1 MERLVN
7 KGQHNGKIS
16 GQPSRAKITLL
27 LCFAIAIFEGF
38 DLQSMGV
45 AAPRMR
51 AEFMLDNA
59 QMAWAFS
66 AAILGTLPGAILG
79 GRFADIVGR
88 KKILIFSILL
98 FGIMS
103 LLTAYAANFSLLL
116 LIRFCTGLGMGGAL
130 PMMITLASE
139 AVPDQH
145 KGTAVS
151 VMYSGIPFGG
161 LLTSVVA
168 MSLAGDAEWRHIF
181 YIGGIA
187 PILLIPL
194 IMRFLPESND
204 YLQRKVQAQQ
214 TTPFFEV
221 LFAKERRMSTIQLWI
236 SFFCTLVV
244 LYFLLNWLPLLMG
257 AQGLSKLQANYVQMG
272 YNIGGILGSVLMGVL
287 LDKLRMSFVIKLI
300 YLGILFSLS
309 CLAISPTVALL
320 ALSAVG
326 CGLFIVG
333 GQSALYGLAAMYY
346 PTEMRG
352 TGVGAAVAIGRI
364 GSFAGPLMAGF
375 LLSLGQ
381 SSTIVIGS
389 SIPVILIAAIS
400 ALLLVKKPKQPVHLV
415 QSSGAR

>member
-16 GQPSRAKITLL
+16 GQPSRAKNTLL

-300 YLGILFSLS
+300 YLGILFSLC

>member
-1 MERLVN
+1 MEKVF
-7 KGQHNGKIS
+7 GQS
-16 GQPSRAKITLL
+16 GSAKITLL

-79 GRFADIVGR
+79 GRLADIVGR
-88 KKILIFSILL
+88 KKILILSILL

-103 LLTAYAANFSLLL
+103 LLTAFAADYNLLL
-116 LIRFCTGLGMGGAL
+116 LIRFLTGLGMGGAL
-130 PMMITLASE
+130 PIMITMASE
-139 AVPDQH
+139 AVSDQY

-161 LLTSVVA
+161 LLTSIVA
-168 MSLAGDAEWRHIF
+168 MLLAGDSEWRHIF

-194 IMRFLPESND
+194 IIKYLPESSD
-204 YLQRKVQAQQ
+204 YLKRKTQHQ
-214 TTPFFEV
+214 TTIPFFEV
-221 LFAKERRMSTIQLWI
+221 LFAKERRMSTIQIWI

-257 AQGLSKLQANYVQMG
+257 AQGLSKFEANYVQMG
-272 YNIGGILGSVLMGVL
+272 YNIGGIFGSILMGMM

-300 YLGILFSLS
+300 YTGILLSLC
-309 CLAISPTVALL
+309 CLSISPTVALL
-320 ALSAVG
+320 VLSAVG

-352 TGVGAAVAIGRI
+352 TGVGSAVAIGRI

-381 SSTIVIGS
+381 SSTIVIGA

-400 ALLLVKKPKQPVHLV
+400 ALLLVKKPKQPVHLA
-415 QSSGAR
+415 QSTSAQ

>member
-1 MERLVN
+1 MEKVL
-7 KGQHNGKIS
+7 HPSGK
-16 GQPSRAKITLL
+16 AKITLL

-66 AAILGTLPGAILG
+66 AAILGTLPGAIIG
-79 GRFADIVGR
+79 GRLADIIGR
-88 KKILIFSILL
+88 KKVLIFSILL
-98 FGIMS
+98 FGVMS
-103 LLTAYAANFSLLL
+103 LVTAFAANYELLL
-116 LIRFCTGLGMGGAL
+116 VIRFLTGLGMGGAL

-139 AVPDQH
+139 AVSSDR

-151 VMYSGIPFGG
+151 IMYSGIPCGG

-168 MSLAGDAEWRHIF
+168 MLLAGDAEWRHIF
-181 YIGGIA
+181 YVGGIA

-194 IMRFLPESND
+194 LMKYLPESSD
-204 YLQRKVQAQQ
+204 YITHKTQSA
-214 TTPFFEV
+214 TPFFEV
-221 LFAKERRMSTIQLWI
+221 LFAKERRMSTIQIWI

-257 AQGLSKLQANYVQMG
+257 AQGLTKLQANYVQMG
-272 YNIGGILGSVLMGVL
+272 YNIGGVFGSILMGMM
-287 LDKLRMSFVIKLI
+287 LDKMRMSFVIKFI
-300 YLGILFSLS
+300 YLGILVSLC
-309 CLAISPTVALL
+309 CLSFSPTVAVL

-364 GSFAGPLMAGF
+364 GSFAGPLLAGF
-375 LLSLGQ
+375 LLSIGK
-381 SSTIVIGS
+381 SATIVIGS

-400 ALLLVKKPKQPVHLV
+400 ALMLVRKPKQPVQLM
-415 QSSGAR
+415 QSTTAR

>member
-1 MERLVN
+1 MEKIL
-7 KGQHNGKIS
+7 GQS
-16 GQPSRAKITLL
+16 ARAKITLL

-51 AEFMLDNA
+51 AEFMLDNG

-151 VMYSGIPFGG
+151 IMYSGIPFGG

-204 YLQRKVQAQQ
+204 YLQRKVQAQK

-221 LFAKERRMSTIQLWI
+221 LFAKERRMSTIQLWV

-272 YNIGGILGSVLMGVL
+272 YNVGGILGSILMGVL

-300 YLGILFSLS
+300 YLGILFSLC

-352 TGVGAAVAIGRI
+352 TGVGSAVAIGRI

>member
-1 MERLVN
+1 ME
-7 KGQHNGKIS
+7 KIS

-272 YNIGGILGSVLMGVL
+272 YNVGGILGSILMGVL

-300 YLGILFSLS
+300 YLGILFSLC

-400 ALLLVKKPKQPVHLV
+400 TLLLVKKPKQPVHLV

>member
-1 MERLVN
+1 ME
-7 KGQHNGKIS
+7 KIS

-151 VMYSGIPFGG
+151 IMYSGIPFGG

-257 AQGLSKLQANYVQMG
+257 AQGLSKLLANYVQMG
-272 YNIGGILGSVLMGVL
+272 YNVGGILGSILMGVL

-300 YLGILFSLS
+300 YLGILFSLC

>member
-1 MERLVN
+1 MDKAINPSGKARL
-7 KGQHNGKIS
+7 
-16 GQPSRAKITLL
+16 TLL

-66 AAILGTLPGAILG
+66 AAIIGTLPGAIIG
-79 GRFADIVGR
+79 GRLADIVGR
-88 KKILIFSILL
+88 KKILIGSILL
-98 FGIMS
+98 FGVMS
-103 LLTAYAANFSLLL
+103 LLTAYAENYSLLL
-116 LIRFCTGLGMGGAL
+116 LIRFFTGLGMGGAL

-139 AVPDQH
+139 AVPENR
-145 KGTAVS
+145 KATAVS
-151 VMYSGIPFGG
+151 IMYSGIPCGG

-168 MSLAGDAEWRHIF
+168 MLLAGDAEWRHIF
-181 YIGGIA
+181 YVGGIA

-194 IMRFLPESND
+194 LMKFLPESTT
-204 YLQRKVQAQQ
+204 YLEKKTRVQS
-214 TTPFFEV
+214 TTPFWEV
-221 LFAKERRMSTIQLWI
+221 LFAKQRRMSTIQLWI

-257 AQGLSKLQANYVQMG
+257 AQGLSKLEANYVQMG
-272 YNIGGILGSVLMGVL
+272 YNIGGIFGSILMGML
-287 LDKLRMSFVIKLI
+287 LDKMRMSSVIKFI
-300 YLGILFSLS
+300 YAGILVALCCLS
-309 CLAISPTVALL
+309 ISPTVALL

-364 GSFAGPLMAGF
+364 GSFAGPLVAGF

-389 SIPVILIAAIS
+389 SIPIILIAAIS
-400 ALLLVKKPKQPVHLV
+400 ALMLVRKPKQAVNLV
-415 QSSGAR
+415 ESPSVR

>member
-1 MERLVN
+1 ME
-7 KGQHNGKIS
+7 KILGHS
-16 GQPSRAKITLL
+16 ARAKITLL

-51 AEFMLDNA
+51 AEFMLDNG

-145 KGTAVS
+145 KGKAVS
-151 VMYSGIPFGG
+151 IMYSGIPFGG

-204 YLQRKVQAQQ
+204 YLQRKVQTQK

-221 LFAKERRMSTIQLWI
+221 LFAKERRMSTIQLWV

-272 YNIGGILGSVLMGVL
+272 YNVGGILGSILMGVL

-300 YLGILFSLS
+300 YLGILFSLC

-352 TGVGAAVAIGRI
+352 TGVGSAVAIGRI

>member
-1 MERLVN
+1 MEKIL
-7 KGQHNGKIS
+7 GQS
-16 GQPSRAKITLL
+16 ARAKITLL

-51 AEFMLDNA
+51 AEFMLDNG

-139 AVPDQH
+139 AVPDKY

-151 VMYSGIPFGG
+151 IMYSGIPFGG

-194 IMRFLPESND
+194 IMRFYLSQMITCNVKVKRKND
-204 YLQRKVQAQQ
+204 AI
-214 TTPFFEV
+214 FGSFIC
-221 LFAKERRMSTIQLWI
+221 ERTS
-236 SFFCTLVV
+236 
-244 LYFLLNWLPLLMG
+244 
-257 AQGLSKLQANYVQMG
+257 YV
-272 YNIGGILGSVLMGVL
+272 
-287 LDKLRMSFVIKLI
+287 DH
-300 YLGILFSLS
+300 
-309 CLAISPTVALL
+309 
-320 ALSAVG
+320 
-326 CGLFIVG
+326 
-333 GQSALYGLAAMYY
+333 SALGQFSV
-346 PTEMRG
+346 R
-352 TGVGAAVAIGRI
+352 
-364 GSFAGPLMAGF
+364 
-375 LLSLGQ
+375 SLYC
-381 SSTIVIGS
+381 
-389 SIPVILIAAIS
+389 IS
-400 ALLLVKKPKQPVHLV
+400 C
-415 QSSGAR
+415 

>member
-1 MERLVN
+1 ME
-7 KGQHNGKIS
+7 KIS
-16 GQPSRAKITLL
+16 GQPSRVKSTLL

-272 YNIGGILGSVLMGVL
+272 YNVGGILGSILMGVL

-300 YLGILFSLS
+300 YLGILFSLC

>member
-1 MERLVN
+1 MDKV
-7 KGQHNGKIS
+7 HHPS
-16 GQPSRAKITLL
+16 GRAKLTLL
-27 LCFAIAIFEGF
+27 LCFVIAIFEGF

-66 AAILGTLPGAILG
+66 AAIIGTLPGAIVG
-79 GRFADIVGR
+79 GRLADIIGR
-88 KKILIFSILL
+88 KKVLIFSILL
-98 FGIMS
+98 FGVMS
-103 LLTAYAANFSLLL
+103 LVTAFAANYELLL
-116 LIRFCTGLGMGGAL
+116 VIRFLTGLGMGGAL

-139 AVPDQH
+139 AVSSDR

-151 VMYSGIPFGG
+151 IMYSGIPCGG

-168 MSLAGDAEWRHIF
+168 MLLAGDAEWRHIF
-181 YIGGIA
+181 YVGGIA

-194 IMRFLPESND
+194 LMKYLPESSA
-204 YLQRKVQAQQ
+204 YITHKAQSA
-214 TTPFFEV
+214 TPFFEV
-221 LFAKERRMSTIQLWI
+221 LFAKERRMSTIQIWI

-257 AQGLSKLQANYVQMG
+257 AQGLTKLQANYVQMG
-272 YNIGGILGSVLMGVL
+272 YNIGGVFGSILMGMM
-287 LDKLRMSFVIKLI
+287 LDKMRMSFVIKFI
-300 YLGILFSLS
+300 YLGILVSLC
-309 CLAISPTVALL
+309 CLSFSPTVAIL

-364 GSFAGPLMAGF
+364 GSFAGPLLAGF
-375 LLSLGQ
+375 LLSIGK
-381 SSTIVIGS
+381 SATIVIGS

-400 ALLLVKKPKQPVHLV
+400 ALMLVRKPKQPVQLI
-415 QSSGAR
+415 QSSTAR

>member
-1 MERLVN
+1 ME
-7 KGQHNGKIS
+7 KIS

-236 SFFCTLVV
+236 SFFYTLVV

-300 YLGILFSLS
+300 YLGILFSLC

>member
-1 MERLVN
+1 MEKIL
-7 KGQHNGKIS
+7 GQS
-16 GQPSRAKITLL
+16 ARAKITLL
-27 LCFAIAIFEGF
+27 LCFVIAIFEGF

-51 AEFMLDNA
+51 AEFMLDNG

-145 KGTAVS
+145 KGKAVS
-151 VMYSGIPFGG
+151 IMYSGIPFGG

-204 YLQRKVQAQQ
+204 YLKRKVQAQK

-221 LFAKERRMSTIQLWI
+221 LFAKERRMSTIQLWV

-272 YNIGGILGSVLMGVL
+272 YNVGGILGSILMGVL
-287 LDKLRMSFVIKLI
+287 LDKVRMSFVIKLI
-300 YLGILFSLS
+300 YLGILFSLC

-320 ALSAVG
+320 ALAAVG